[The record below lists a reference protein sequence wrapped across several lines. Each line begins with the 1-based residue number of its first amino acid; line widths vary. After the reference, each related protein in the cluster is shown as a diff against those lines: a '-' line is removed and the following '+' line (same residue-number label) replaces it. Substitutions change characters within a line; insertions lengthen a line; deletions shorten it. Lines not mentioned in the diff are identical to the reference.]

1 MNWFVI
7 SAVLI
12 VYPLFGVS
20 IYLIR
25 NRLYKIQNFSY
36 VILIP
41 IGLSFVIGIGMLA
54 YALATM

>member
-25 NRLYKIQNFSY
+25 NRLNKIQNFSY

-41 IGLSFVIGIGMLA
+41 IGLSFVIGIGLMA
-54 YALATM
+54 FALATM